1 MRSFVVLSLWL
12 LGILFPLAWL
22 GRFST
27 TYQRTFD
34 TVFRAEWMH
43 VLMHLI
49 LYVGLGMLLYIA
61 LRLKFNRRTF
71 ILMSLIILCVG
82 ILQEGM
88 QFLSQGFTLPHT
100 TIISRGLFDLSVDL
114 IGGLLGLVVMGK
126 LRTSPR

>member
-1 MRSFVVLSLWL
+1 MRSFVVLSVWL

-27 TYQRTFD
+27 TYQHAFD
-34 TVFRAEWMH
+34 KIFGAEWMH
-43 VLMHLI
+43 ILMHLI
-49 LYVGLGMLLYIA
+49 LYVGLGILLYIA
-61 LRLKFNRRTF
+61 FRLKIDRRTF
-71 ILMSLIILCVG
+71 ISVSLIILCVG

-100 TIISRGLFDLSVDL
+100 TIISRGLFDLSMDL